1 MPTRSTRRC
10 SRAESWGRHAAHPAR
25 PDAARR
31 PGCRCPG
38 RPAARGSL
46 GAGRGAL
53 ADRRLPAADH
63 PVHAAPALAASA
75 AGHLDEPALLAEPTW
90 RGLANYRDF
99 LAADY
104 FWTSIEATLIYSL
117 STAFQLILALVAALA
132 LKQTF
137 VPWKPLLRGI
147 MIIAYAMPPVVVG
160 AIWLFLLD
168 PNLGMVTNYLLEL
181 GIIDY
186 PIYWFAE
193 NTWAK
198 WTITLVASWTFWP
211 FMFLIILS
219 SLQGIPQSHYE
230 LAEVYGANL
239 WQRFT
244 TVTWPNI
251 QGAILVVVI
260 LRLAFNLAKIDQP
273 FQLTGGGPGYETSV
287 LSILMYRFA
296 FMSGDFGMAFTVG
309 MFLVA
314 ITALLLAPFAIMYQ
328 RHLRHAGR

>member
-1 MPTRSTRRC
+1 MARTIGQRAAVDSPIGVFRFGSRGRST
-10 SRAESWGRHAAHPAR
+10 
-25 PDAARR
+25 
-31 PGCRCPG
+31 
-38 RPAARGSL
+38 
-46 GAGRGAL
+46 
-53 ADRRLPAADH
+53 
-63 PVHAAPALAASA
+63 
-75 AGHLDEPALLAEPTW
+75 LAEDRWLIVVFLLPTTLFMVLLLWLPFLQGIWMSLHNWPLMGEPSW
-90 RGLANYRDF
+90 RGLENYRDF
-99 LAADY
+99 LTAPY

-117 STAFQLILALVAALA
+117 STLFQLVLALVAALA

-137 VPWKPLLRGI
+137 VPFKPVLRGI
-147 MIIAYAMPPVVVG
+147 MLVAYAMPPVVVG

-168 PNLGMVTNYLLEL
+168 PSLGMVTHYLIEF

-211 FMFLIILS
+211 FMFLIILAA
-219 SLQGIPQSHYE
+219 LQSIPRSQYE

-239 WQRFT
+239 WQRFV
-244 TVTWPNI
+244 TVTWPHI

-273 FQLTGGGPGYETSV
+273 FQLAGGGPGYETSV

-309 MFLVA
+309 MFLVV
-314 ITALLLAPFAIMYQ
+314 ITLLLLVPFAFFYQ
-328 RHLRHAGR
+328 RHLRQVGR

>member
-1 MPTRSTRRC
+1 MARSIDI
-10 SRAESWGRHAAHPAR
+10 RADLDR
-25 PDAARR
+25 PDRAR
-31 PGCRCPG
+31 
-38 RPAARGSL
+38 A
-46 GAGRGAL
+46 AGRQ
-53 ADRRLPAADH
+53 RS
-63 PVHAAPALAASA
+63 V
-75 AGHLDEPALLAEPTW
+75 LAEDRWLIIVFLLPTTLFMLLLLWLPFLQGIWISLHNWPLMGEPSW
-90 RGLANYRDF
+90 RGLGNYRDF
-99 LAADY
+99 LNASY

-117 STAFQLILALVAALA
+117 STLFQLIVALIAALA
-132 LKQTF
+132 LKQVF
-137 VPWKPLLRGI
+137 VPAKSLLRGI
-147 MIIAYAMPPVVVG
+147 MLIAYAMPPVVVG

-168 PNLGMVTNYLLEL
+168 PNLGMITHHLLEF

-186 PIYWFAE
+186 PIYWFAD

-198 WTITLVASWTFWP
+198 WMITLVASWTFWP

-219 SLQGIPQSHYE
+219 SLQAIPQSQYE

-239 WQRFT
+239 WQRFV

-273 FQLTGGGPGYETSV
+273 FQLAGGGPGYETSV

-314 ITALLLAPFAIMYQ
+314 VTLILLAPFAFLYQ
-328 RHLRHAGR
+328 RHLRQVGR

>member
-1 MPTRSTRRC
+1 MARTIEDRAALSLRVGGWGRST
-10 SRAESWGRHAAHPAR
+10 
-25 PDAARR
+25 
-31 PGCRCPG
+31 
-38 RPAARGSL
+38 
-46 GAGRGAL
+46 
-53 ADRRLPAADH
+53 
-63 PVHAAPALAASA
+63 
-75 AGHLDEPALLAEPTW
+75 LAEDRWLIVVFLLPTTLFMILLLWLPFLQGIWMSLHNWPLMGEPSW
-90 RGLANYRDF
+90 RGIENYRDY
-99 LAADY
+99 LAAPY

-117 STAFQLILALVAALA
+117 STLFQLVLALVAALA

-137 VPWKPLLRGI
+137 VPFKPVLRGV
-147 MIIAYAMPPVVVG
+147 MLIAYAMPPVVVG

-168 PNLGMVTNYLLEL
+168 PSLGMVTHYLIEF

-211 FMFLIILS
+211 FMFLIILAA
-219 SLQGIPQSHYE
+219 LQSIPQSQYE

-239 WQRFT
+239 WQRFV
-244 TVTWPNI
+244 TVTWPHI

-273 FQLTGGGPGYETSV
+273 FQLAGGGPGYETSV

-309 MFLVA
+309 MFLVM
-314 ITALLLAPFAIMYQ
+314 ITVLLLAPFAFLYQ
-328 RHLRHAGR
+328 KHLRQVGR